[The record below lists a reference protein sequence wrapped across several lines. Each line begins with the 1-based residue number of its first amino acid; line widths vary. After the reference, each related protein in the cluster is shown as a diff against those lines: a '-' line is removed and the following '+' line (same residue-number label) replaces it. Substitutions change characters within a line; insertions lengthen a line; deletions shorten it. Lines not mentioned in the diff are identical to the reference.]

1 MLSRCNVDKSIPDDE
16 REQVLKLTRE
26 CVNTDSES
34 SETSL
39 CSLGDKHYRVRKQT
53 LLHPEEGAQY
63 CMAVFD
69 DISELKQKETA
80 LKASNLKAMQAIE
93 AREHFLAVVSHE
105 LRTPIAAMLGLMELL
120 EQDLE
125 TFRKQRAA
133 KKRNAICRAITAA
146 RQRHSRFFED

>member
-1 MLSRCNVDKSIPDDE
+1 M
-16 REQVLKLTRE
+16 T
-26 CVNTDSES
+26 
-34 SETSL
+34 
-39 CSLGDKHYRVRKQT
+39 
-53 LLHPEEGAQY
+53 
-63 CMAVFD
+63 VFD

-125 TFRKQRAA
+125 RSESKELLKAQCNLQSDYSCTSMTF
-133 KKRNAICRAITAA
+133 
-146 RQRHSRFFED
+146 